1 MAYYRI
7 YCLDAKLHIVDVEH
21 FEADGDAAAVLKV
34 ESNDSCFIRELWNRD
49 RKVRDFAR
57 PPVAPTQT
65 QARLQPHS

>member
-34 ESNDSCFIRELWNRD
+34 ESNDSCFVRELWNQE
-49 RKVRDFAR
+49 RKVLEFAGTPLA
-57 PPVAPTQT
+57 PPAAQDRH
-65 QARLQPHS
+65 QQPS